1 MFTNYNSKLVCSLLT
16 PSFFCNRPCLTISA
30 WEELWVVSLANA
42 KLQSFST
49 FYCLQFF
56 WPLVFACLQLTAG
69 YETNVALN
77 FCHFVCY
84 GWQCFFA
91 YSTELLT
98 APHFVV
104 SALQKQ
110 SAPCYKCEDC
120 NHRKYWF
127 VCLFEWTPSKKG
139 AANLIDIWTLADVLV
154 NHQAQLP

>member
-1 MFTNYNSKLVCSLLT
+1 M
-16 PSFFCNRPCLTISA
+16 
-30 WEELWVVSLANA
+30 
-42 KLQSFST
+42 
-49 FYCLQFF
+49 
-56 WPLVFACLQLTAG
+56 QLTAG

-110 SAPCYKCEDC
+110 IKVLHVTSVKTVIIAK
-120 NHRKYWF
+120 F
-127 VCLFEWTPSKKG
+127 VDLFEWTPLKKS
-139 AANLIDIWTLADVLV
+139 
-154 NHQAQLP
+154 QLT

>member
-1 MFTNYNSKLVCSLLT
+1 MSYLFVFTNYNSKLVCSLLT
-16 PSFFCNRPCLTISA
+16 PSFFFCNRPYLTFSA

-56 WPLVFACLQLTAG
+56 WPLLFACLQLTAG

-110 SAPCYKCEDC
+110 IKVFHVTSVKTVIIT
-120 NHRKYWF
+120 KF
-127 VCLFEWTPSKKG
+127 VGWFEWTPLKNS
-139 AANLIDIWTLADVLV
+139 
-154 NHQAQLP
+154 QLTQLTFGFQLMS